1 MVTWLI
7 ISEARCVWFPNLHL
21 LLLQSCGSSFPAYSQ
36 ASLPLHC
43 SYFCVRFWGI
53 QRHLCPQGSPTPS
66 VAPLKTYLLGSPP
79 LVLSL
84 GSHGTWLLPH
94 HHPHRSLT
102 SKAEWSQLGRTVG
115 RHWSFSLTWE
125 LFQVRGCVLFVVDL
139 PAEHPA
145 VIHEVLSLLF
155 PFDRWGN

>member
-1 MVTWLI
+1 MSGSQTCTCFCSKAVVLRSLRTLKPPCLCIAVTSVLGFGGYKGTFAPR
-7 ISEARCVWFPNLHL
+7 EAPL
-21 LLLQSCGSSFPAYSQ
+21 LLW
-36 ASLPLHC
+36 LH
-43 SYFCVRFWGI
+43 SR
-53 QRHLCPQGSPTPS
+53 LN
-66 VAPLKTYLLGSPP
+66 LLGSPP

-145 VIHEVLSLLF
+145 VFHEVLSLLF